1 MAKETLLRARTLTRE
16 FGSGETS
23 AVALQHVDLKV
34 AKGEFLAIT
43 GRSGSGKTTLLN
55 LLGGLDRPTSGTVN
69 FEGQDLTTM
78 SDTNL
83 TMLRR
88 RKISFIFQSFGLL
101 PLLSAWE
108 NVELPLRINGVSR
121 GERHRRVDEVL
132 ALVGLG
138 PRSRHRPYELSG
150 GEQQRVAIA
159 RSLVVEP
166 GLVLADEPTGDLDST
181 TGLHIINM
189 LKEASSERNITIVV
203 ATHDLVLARMA
214 DRVENLVD
222 GRFTRPEAALR

>member
-138 PRSRHRPYELSG
+138 PRSRHRPWP
-150 GEQQRVAIA
+150 
-159 RSLVVEP
+159 RSQP
-166 GLVLADEPTGDLDST
+166 A
-181 TGLHIINM
+181 
-189 LKEASSERNITIVV
+189 
-203 ATHDLVLARMA
+203 
-214 DRVENLVD
+214 
-222 GRFTRPEAALR
+222 